1 MNPETRTRLTRDFQQ
16 RPHEKIAAWLR
27 RADLQIQFARAFTA
41 AQPEQQ
47 TAGWNDRIAAAQALL
62 DGVDA
67 DAGVEGLARAVEAA
81 EAKMAPIGLAAR
93 QYRIHCVGHGH
104 IDMNWMWSWPETVAS
119 TYDTFT
125 SVLSLMEQ
133 YPDLTYSQSQ
143 ASVYALV
150 ERYYP
155 TMFAE
160 IQKRVKEGRWEV
172 SAVHWVEGE
181 KNLASGESICRH
193 LLYTRAYFRD
203 KFGLTPEEMPLD
215 WEPDTFGHA
224 VTIPGILVQGGVK
237 YYYSCRTGGGF
248 EHPRIGDARPPLFYW
263 QAPNGARVLVNRET
277 TWYNSY
283 VNIGDN
289 IALPMVAFVQE
300 TGLHHWLNIYGIG
313 NHGGGPTRT
322 EIDYYRSMQ
331 EWPIYP
337 EVTFSTAIAYF
348 KAIEAEAASST
359 ENRIPVLAHEL
370 NFEFPG
376 CYTSQSAIKRGNRFG
391 ENYLEEAETL
401 AALAAQILH
410 QPYPAAQLR
419 EAWLNVL
426 FNQFHDILPGSG
438 VRETREH
445 AAALFQEVGAITGAI
460 KRNAS
465 QGFAAQ
471 IDTLALLPATPDGA
485 AERALVQEGRAN
497 TPFVAGTGIGA
508 GLTGYSQANGGG
520 RRFLPFVVYNSCS
533 WPRSERVTVALYDT
547 DFLPGRIVAMDE
559 HGKAHPTLFLGKGSD
574 WGHEKLNVA
583 FDAEDVPALGYRT
596 YLLCEG
602 TAVPLEKPVKIEPNE
617 WFETPYFR
625 FRLDRYQSG
634 LLELIDKRTGA
645 KLIDATTG
653 PLGSWQY
660 LTERPRGMTSWV
672 IGKEMDNLTLR
683 SSSFSVVGAARNQGT
698 SVPNGGPTMGY
709 RVDSVLEVPG
719 TQSTVRVS
727 LMIHALEPR
736 LDFTADIDWREI
748 GDPKRGI
755 PGLVVSFPLALR
767 SPTSLYEAPFGSIE
781 RRLFAGEEVP
791 TLRYAHIAGTA
802 STTDGGEAF
811 AGVTL
816 LQDSKY
822 GHALNGSELRLRI
835 VRSSFDPDHA
845 PEVARS
851 TVRYALVLHD
861 TPTDPA
867 SLARLG
873 AGWNHPF
880 LLVPANL
887 QTGSA
892 PATRSFARIL
902 TPNVVLTALKQ
913 AEDGSGL
920 VLRLV
925 EMNGQD
931 TEAVVELDPA
941 LAEGLTT
948 ATCLDLME
956 RPTEGKVT
964 WKDGALTVS
973 VPALD
978 FVTIWLG
985 SER

>member
-1 MNPETRTRLTRDFQQ
+1 VNPETRTRLDRDLQQ
-16 RPHEKIAAWLR
+16 RPAAEIAAWLR
-27 RADLQIQFARAFTA
+27 RADLQMQFARAFTDTQP
-41 AQPEQQ
+41 AQE
-47 TAGWNDRIAAAQALL
+47 TIGWADLIAQAQALL
-62 DGVDA
+62 DGVGA
-67 DAGVEGLARAVEAA
+67 DAGVAGLAAAVQAA
-81 EAKMAPIGLAAR
+81 EQAMAPIGQAAR
-93 QYRIHCVGHGH
+93 RYRIHCVGHGH

-119 TYDTFT
+119 TYDTFA
-125 SVLSLMEQ
+125 SVLNLMEQ

-150 ERYYP
+150 EKYYP
-155 TMFAE
+155 AMFAE
-160 IQKRVKEGRWEV
+160 IQRHVKAGRWEV

-181 KNLASGESICRH
+181 KNLASGESLCRH
-193 LLYTRAYFRD
+193 LLYTRSYFRD

-224 VTIPGILVQGGVK
+224 VTVPGILTQGGVK

-248 EHPRIGDARPPLFYW
+248 EHPRIGEPRPPLFYW

-289 IALPMVAFVQE
+289 IALPMVAFVKE
-300 TGLHHWLNIYGIG
+300 TGLHHWLNVYGIG

-322 EIDYYRSMQ
+322 EIDYYHTMQ

-337 EVTFSTAIAYF
+337 EITFSTAIAYF
-348 KAIEAEAASST
+348 KAIEAEAEAAADGH
-359 ENRIPVLAHEL
+359 IPVLAHEL

-401 AALAAQILH
+401 AALAAQILG
-410 QPYPAAQLR
+410 QPYPTAQLR

-460 KRNAS
+460 KRNAG
-465 QGFAAQ
+465 QALAAQ
-471 IDTLALLPATPDGA
+471 IDTVSLLPANWDGE
-485 AERALVQEGRAN
+485 AEQALVQTGRAN
-497 TPFVAGTGIGA
+497 TAFVAGTGIGA
-508 GLTGYSQANGGG
+508 GLTGYSQANSGGK
-520 RRFLPFVVYNSCS
+520 RFLPYVVYNPCA
-533 WPRSERVTVALYDT
+533 WPRSERVQVALYDT
-547 DFLPGRIVAMDE
+547 DFAPGRIVARDE
-559 HGKAHPTLFLGKGSD
+559 TGKAHPTLFLGKGSD

-583 FDAEDVPALGYRT
+583 FDAVDVPALGYRT

-602 TAVPLEKPVKIEPNE
+602 SAAPPANPVAIAPGE

-625 FRLDRYQSG
+625 FRVDRYQSG

-645 KLIDATTG
+645 ILIDGGAG
-653 PLGSWQY
+653 PLGAWEY

-698 SVPNGGPTMGY
+698 SVPNGGPTLGY
-709 RVDSVLEVPG
+709 RIDSVLEVPG

-736 LDFTADIDWREI
+736 LDFTADLDWREI

-755 PGLVVSFPLALR
+755 PGLVIRFPLALR
-767 SPTSLYEAPFGSIE
+767 NPTSLYEAPFGSVE
-781 RRLFAGEEVP
+781 RHLFAGEEVP
-791 TLRYAHIAGTA
+791 TLRYAHITGTA
-802 STTDGGEAF
+802 PTAEGGEVF

-851 TVRYALVLHD
+851 TMRYALLLHD
-861 TPTDPA
+861 TPATPA
-867 SLARLG
+867 DLARLG

-880 LLVPANL
+880 LLIPANL
-887 QTGSA
+887 QTGIA
-892 PATRSFARIL
+892 PARQSFARVV

-913 AEDGSGL
+913 AEEGSGL

-931 TEAVVELDPA
+931 TEAVVELDPSVTQ
-941 LAEGLTT
+941 GLT
-948 ATCLDLME
+948 AAVCLDLME
-956 RPTEGKVT
+956 RPVEGSVE
-964 WKDGALTVS
+964 WQDGTLKVS

-978 FVTIWLG
+978 FVTVRL
-985 SER
+985 SRD